1 MADWTNTRLN
11 LRYRWKTVLIWGIGI
26 VGTLVF
32 AFWTMSERADAWV
45 QGFQPFPKGEATVVL
60 HRFCRTPPCE
70 ALPQAEWHQLIRS
83 VITEWNN
90 AGSAFRFHE
99 RAVQSTDDPCRPQQG
114 HVYVLVA
121 DPAHVC
127 PGDSPLRSS
136 GRTEYDQGWS
146 RVYISTWFLD
156 AWVQDGNR
164 RRFLLHLRRL
174 LLHEFGHVVGL
185 GHPDEAGQVY
195 PAVMNGDALLQD
207 HLTFDDI
214 AGIQA
219 LYPVGGEN
227 PTAGI
232 LEIPGPNATV
242 SGIGV
247 ISGWKCHAG
256 ELTVRFDG
264 GGPIPLLY
272 GAERKDV
279 LNAGACGD
287 ADVGFVSI
295 WNWGNLSDGPHVAVV
310 YDDGVEF
317 DRSTFTVVTTGE
329 AFLQGASGE
338 CVVEDFP
345 ASGEQGRFLWNEAT
359 QHMELAEVS
368 SPDDEATQEECELS
382 HIAGACGEDESPV
395 MSADFNALRGN
406 WTMATP
412 LAQYSWSVSRIH
424 PTAAQGTVDSA
435 SFTDPTAFLQ
445 IQQFSA
451 ATYPSLS
458 ADGYDYVAM
467 WNNNSSLSCF
477 LYAFSFAD
485 QHTLTGTFWRQ
496 RGSASFPC
504 QPSGQGFSVTAYRN

>member
-1 MADWTNTRLN
+1 MADWTTIRLN
-11 LRYRWKTVLIWGIGI
+11 LRYHWKTVLVWGIGI

-32 AFWTMSERADAWV
+32 AFWTMSERAEAWV
-45 QGFQPFPKGEATVVL
+45 QGFQPFPDGEARVVV
-60 HRFCRTPPCE
+60 HRFCRSRFCGYPS
-70 ALPQAEWHQLIRS
+70 QGEWQRAIRS
-83 VITEWNN
+83 VMAEWNT
-90 AGSAFRFHE
+90 AESAFVFTE
-99 RAVQSTDDPCRPQQG
+99 RAARSTDDPCRLPDT
-114 HVYVLVA
+114 VTVILA
-121 DPAHVC
+121 DPDNLC
-127 PGDSPLRSS
+127 PGDGPLRFGARTEFRSYG
-136 GRTEYDQGWS
+136 GRTSWQARIYVNAES
-146 RVYISTWFLD
+146 ES
-156 AWVQDGNR
+156 AQDPASI
-164 RRFLLHLRRL
+164 RRL
-174 LLHEFGHVVGL
+174 LLHEFGHAVGL
-185 GHPDEAGQVY
+185 GHPDEAGQSVA
-195 PAVMNGDALLQD
+195 AVMNSVIYYNRLQP
-207 HLTFDDI
+207 DDI

-227 PTAGI
+227 PTEGI
-232 LEIPGPNATV
+232 LEIPGPNATL

-264 GGPIPLLY
+264 GDPIPLLY

-279 LNAGACGD
+279 LNAGACDD

-435 SFTDPTAFLQ
+435 GFTDPTAFLQ